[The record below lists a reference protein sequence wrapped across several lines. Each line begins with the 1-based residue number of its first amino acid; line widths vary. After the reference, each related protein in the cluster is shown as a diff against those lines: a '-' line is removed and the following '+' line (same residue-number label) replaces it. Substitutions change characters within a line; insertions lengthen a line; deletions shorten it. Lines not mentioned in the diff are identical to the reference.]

1 MSGMT
6 KSLVISFGLAL
17 LSLSV
22 AEAKPMSPA
31 SVVTSGRHKLLTDA
45 DGRSLYT
52 FDKDQP
58 GKSECT
64 LLCALAWP
72 PFEAP
77 AGAKAS
83 GPWSVVT
90 RPTGVTQWAYNGSPL
105 YTYHFDSK
113 PGDIHGDGAEG
124 VWHIAKP

>member
-1 MSGMT
+1 MSAMT
-6 KSLVISFGLAL
+6 RTLVISLGLAL
-17 LSLSV
+17 MSASL
-22 AEAKPMSPA
+22 AEAKTMSPA
-31 SVVTSGRHKLLTDA
+31 AVATIGQHKLLTDS
-45 DGRSLYT
+45 DGQSLYT

-58 GKSECT
+58 GKSACT

-72 PFEAP
+72 PFAAP

-113 PGDIHGDGAEG
+113 PGDVHGNGAEG
-124 VWHIAKP
+124 VWHLARP

>member
-1 MSGMT
+1 MSGIT
-6 KSLVISFGLAL
+6 KTLIVSFGLAL
-17 LSLSV
+17 MSSAI
-22 AEAKPMSPA
+22 AEAKIMSPA
-31 SVVTSGRHKLLTDA
+31 TVVTSGQQKLLADA
-45 DGRSLYT
+45 DGQSLYT

-58 GKSECT
+58 GKSACT

>member
-1 MSGMT
+1 MSAMT
-6 KSLVISFGLAL
+6 RTLFVSLGLAL
-17 LSLSV
+17 MSASL
-22 AEAKPMSPA
+22 AEAKTMSPA
-31 SVVTSGRHKLLTDA
+31 AVATIGQHKLLTDA
-45 DGRSLYT
+45 DGQSLYT

-83 GPWSVVT
+83 GHWSIVT
-90 RPTGVTQWAYNGSPL
+90 RPTGVTQWAYNGAPL
-105 YTYHFDSK
+105 YTYHFDSQ
-113 PGDIHGDGAEG
+113 PGDVHGDGAEG
-124 VWHIAKP
+124 VWHVARP

>member
-1 MSGMT
+1 MSAMT
-6 KSLVISFGLAL
+6 RTLFVSLGLAL
-17 LSLSV
+17 LSTSL
-22 AEAKPMSPA
+22 AEAKTMSPA
-31 SVVTSGRHKLLTDA
+31 AVATVGQHKLLTDA
-45 DGRSLYT
+45 DGQSLYT

-83 GPWSVVT
+83 GPWSIVT
-90 RPTGVTQWAYNGSPL
+90 RPTGVTQWGL
-105 YTYHFDSK
+105 
-113 PGDIHGDGAEG
+113 
-124 VWHIAKP
+124 

>member
-1 MSGMT
+1 MSGIT
-6 KSLVISFGLAL
+6 KTLIVSLGLAL
-17 LSLSV
+17 MSSAI
-22 AEAKPMSPA
+22 AEAKIMSPA
-31 SVVTSGRHKLLTDA
+31 TVVTSGKQKLLTDA

>member
-1 MSGMT
+1 MSGTT
-6 KSLVISFGLAL
+6 KSLVISLGLAL
-17 LSLSV
+17 ISLSA
-22 AEAKPMSPA
+22 AEAKTASPA
-31 SVVTSGRHKLLTDA
+31 TVVASGQQKLLADA
-45 DGRSLYT
+45 DGQSLYT
-52 FDKDQP
+52 FDKDQA

-90 RPTGVTQWAYNGSPL
+90 RPTGITQWAYNGSPL

-113 PGDIHGDGAEG
+113 PGDVHGDGAEG
-124 VWHIAKP
+124 VWHLAKP

>member
-1 MSGMT
+1 MSAMT
-6 KSLVISFGLAL
+6 RTLFVSLGLAL
-17 LSLSV
+17 MSASL
-22 AEAKPMSPA
+22 AEAKTMSPA
-31 SVVTSGRHKLLTDA
+31 AVATIGQHKLLTDA
-45 DGRSLYT
+45 DGQSLYT

-83 GPWSVVT
+83 GPWSIVT

-105 YTYHFDSK
+105 YTYHFDSQ
-113 PGDIHGDGAEG
+113 PGDVHGDGAEG
-124 VWHIAKP
+124 VWHVARP